1 MYYFSSESEEL
12 KVRQNT
18 NSKPLSNS
26 ERVALIQAQRKRG
39 QYQNAMLSIMGILG
53 FLILWQVIV
62 AAGIVDSQY
71 LSTPIQT
78 FSLFITKLTNPDPD
92 GAVIGVNILSSLTV
106 ALSGFGLA
114 IVIGVPLG
122 LLMGWYRGFD
132 RFMRPLF
139 EIIRPIPPVSWIP
152 LTIVWLGIGLQAK
165 ALIVFFAAF
174 VPCLINSYTGIRQT
188 SEVLKNVAKT
198 CGASNF
204 TTFWKVGI
212 PSSMTMA
219 FAGIKVAIGNAW
231 ATLVAAEM
239 LAASSGLGY
248 MILMG
253 RQFGRVDL
261 VILGIV
267 VIGAIGVIITTL
279 INMLENKVLGWR
291 KL

>member
-1 MYYFSSESEEL
+1 LSFESEDN
-12 KVRQNT
+12 KVENIS
-18 NSKPLSNS
+18 NPKSLSGS
-26 ERVALIQAQRKRG
+26 ERVALVQSQRKRT
-39 QYQNAMLSIMGILG
+39 QYQNAMLSIIGILG
-53 FLILWQVIV
+53 FLILWQVLVITK
-62 AAGIVDSQY
+62 IVDSRY
-71 LSTPIQT
+71 LSTPIQVVN
-78 FSLFITKLTNPDPD
+78 LFMTKLTNPDPD
-92 GAVIGVNILSSLTV
+92 GAVIGINIVSSLTI

-122 LLMGWYRGFD
+122 LFMGWYKGFD
-132 RFMRPLF
+132 SFMKPLF

-174 VPCLINSYTGIRQT
+174 VPCLINSYTGIKQT

-198 CGASNF
+198 CGASSF
-204 TTFWKVGI
+204 TIFWKVGI
-212 PSSMTMA
+212 PSALTLT

-267 VIGAIGVIITTL
+267 VIGVIGTIISIL
-279 INMLENKVLGWR
+279 INMLENKVLGWK

>member
-1 MYYFSSESEEL
+1 MEH
-12 KVRQNT
+12 
-18 NSKPLSNS
+18 NSNPKPLSSS
-26 ERVALIQAQRKRG
+26 ERVALIQNQRKRT
-39 QYQNAMLSIMGILG
+39 QYQNIMLSVIGILG
-53 FLILWQVIV
+53 FLIIWQVITMT
-62 AAGIVDSQY
+62 GIVGSRY
-71 LSTPIQT
+71 LTTPMKIAN
-78 FSLFITKLTNPDPD
+78 LFITKLTDPNPD
-92 GAVIGVNILSSLTV
+92 GAVIGVNIVSSLTI

-114 IVIGVPLG
+114 IAIGVPLG
-122 LLMGWYRGFD
+122 LLMGWYKGFD
-132 RFMRPLF
+132 SFMRPLF

-152 LTIVWLGIGLQAK
+152 LTIVWLGIGLKAK

-174 VPCLINSYTGIRQT
+174 VPCLINAYTGIRQT

-204 TTFWKVGI
+204 TIFWKIGI
-212 PSSMTMA
+212 PSSMTLT

-239 LAASSGLGY
+239 LASSSGLGY

-253 RQFGRVDL
+253 RQFGQVDL

-267 VIGAIGVIITTL
+267 VIGVIGTIIT
-279 INMLENKVLGWR
+279 IFIGMLENKVLGWK

>member
-1 MYYFSSESEEL
+1 MEH
-12 KVRQNT
+12 
-18 NSKPLSNS
+18 NSNPKALSNS
-26 ERVALIQAQRKRG
+26 ERVAMIQKQRKRT
-39 QYQNAMLSIMGILG
+39 QYQDAILSVIGILG
-53 FLILWQVIV
+53 FLIFWQVIS
-62 AAGIVDSQY
+62 ATGIVESRY
-71 LSTPIQT
+71 LSTPMQIAN
-78 FSLFITKLTNPDPD
+78 LFIVKLTNPDPD
-92 GAVIGVNILSSLTV
+92 GAVIGVNILSSLTI

-114 IVIGVPLG
+114 IVIGIPLG
-122 LLMGWYRGFD
+122 LVMGWYKGFD
-132 RFMRPLF
+132 SFMRPLF

-152 LTIVWLGIGLQAK
+152 LTIVWLGIGLTAK
-165 ALIVFFAAF
+165 AIIVFFAAF

-204 TTFWKVGI
+204 TIFWKIGI
-212 PSSMTMA
+212 PSAMTLT

-267 VIGAIGVIITTL
+267 VIGAIGTMITIL
-279 INMLENKVLGWR
+279 IGMLENKVLGWK